1 MNADSPTRQF
11 LFAMAD
17 NNENV
22 AHKAMRLQNEIE
34 QIIFPLITGSI
45 VKIATTQ
52 LFDRATAHDIGFNYI
67 YGALGDCDEISEDG
81 LDTSWNVCWSR
92 SHLDV
97 KVDDYGLIGPRKDW
111 DLTLVKRPDESL
123 KQKS

>member
-1 MNADSPTRQF
+1 
-11 LFAMAD
+11 MAD

-52 LFDRATAHDIGFNYI
+52 VFDRATAHNIGIKYI
-67 YGALGDCDEISEDG
+67 YAAVGDCGEISENR
-81 LDTSWNVCWSR
+81 LDKAWNMCWSLG
-92 SHLDV
+92 HLDV
-97 KVDDYGLIGPRKDW
+97 VLDDFGMIGSRTNW
-111 DLTLVKRPDESL
+111 DLTMVKRPDESL
-123 KQKS
+123 KNRGSSIMDLTKYF